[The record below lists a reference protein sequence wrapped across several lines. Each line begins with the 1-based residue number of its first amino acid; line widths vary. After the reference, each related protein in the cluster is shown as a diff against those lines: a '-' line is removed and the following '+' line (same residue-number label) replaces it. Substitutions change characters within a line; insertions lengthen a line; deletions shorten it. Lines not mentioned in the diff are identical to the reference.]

1 MTEHEHGHDKSDR
14 LKLGLALFVLFLIL
28 FGLTF
33 VVGFIYLAVF

>member
-1 MTEHEHGHDKSDR
+1 MTEHGHDESES

-33 VVGFIYLAVF
+33 AVGFVYLAVF

>member
-1 MTEHEHGHDKSDR
+1 MNEQGHDEADS
-14 LKLGLALFVLFLIL
+14 LKLGLALFGLFLVL

>member
-1 MTEHEHGHDKSDR
+1 MSEHGHGETES
-14 LKLGLALFVLFLIL
+14 LKLGLALFAFFLIL

>member
-1 MTEHEHGHDKSDR
+1 MTEHDHDESES
-14 LKLGLALFVLFLIL
+14 LKLGLALFSLFLLL